1 MEGLGVWMSKQP
13 VLALAVILF
22 AASFSSALIADDEH
36 GESVLSDVAVTT
48 PLVANTV
55 PKNGDVN
62 PYGVAFIPEGFPHG
76 GPLETGDILVSN
88 FNDSGNLQGAGTTIV
103 SIHPNG
109 SQTLFFA
116 GSPGLG
122 LSTALGVLR
131 AGFVLVGNVPT
142 PDGMFDKIQQGSL
155 LVLDSHGKI
164 VTTLTSATL
173 LDGPWDLAVDDD
185 GAQSHVFVSNVLSGT
200 VTRLDV
206 QTSGGHFHVQQM
218 TQIASGYAHRGD
230 PAALAIGPTGLAF
243 DEHSDTLYVASTGNN
258 AIYAIHDS
266 SDITHDQGTGKLIF
280 TDAAHLRGPLGLALA
295 PNGHLLA
302 TNGDAINPDP
312 KNVQVSELVEFTA
325 SGHFI
330 AQFPVDASAPGGAF
344 GIALTGTEDRLIL
357 AAVDDVTNQLKVWT
371 LR

>member
-1 MEGLGVWMSKQP
+1 MSKQP
-13 VLALAVILF
+13 VLPLAAILL
-22 AASFSSALIADDEH
+22 AASFSPELIADDHHE
-36 GESVLSDVAVTT
+36 ESVLAEVAATT

-55 PKNGDVN
+55 PGNGDVN
-62 PYGVAFIPEGFPHG
+62 PYGVAFVPEGFPRG
-76 GPLETGDILVSN
+76 GPLRAGDILVSN
-88 FNDSGNLQGAGTTIV
+88 FNNSTNLQGTGTTIV
-103 SIHPNG
+103 SIHRDG

-122 LSTALGVLR
+122 LSTALGILR
-131 AGFVLVGNVPT
+131 DGFVLVGNVPST
-142 PDGMFDKIQQGSL
+142 DGSFSTIQQGSL

-185 GAQSHVFVSNVLSGT
+185 GGQSHIFVSNVLSGT

-206 QTSGGHFHVQQM
+206 QTSGGHFKVVHM
-218 TQIASGYAHRGD
+218 TQIGSGYAHRGD

-243 DEHSDTLYVASTGNN
+243 DEDSGLLYVAATGNN

-266 SDITHDQGTGKLIF
+266 ERAMHDQGTGTLVY
-280 TDAAHLRGPLGLALA
+280 TDAVHLRGPLGLALA
-295 PNGHLLA
+295 PHGHLLT

-312 KNVQVSELVEFTA
+312 NNVQVSEMVEFTA

-330 AQFPVDASAPGGAF
+330 AQLPVDASAPGGAF
-344 GIALTGTEDRLIL
+344 GIALKGSGGRLIL
-357 AAVDDVTNQLKVWT
+357 AAEDDVTNQLKVWT
-371 LR
+371 LH